1 MNRTV
6 LRFLKKMTFLPEK
19 VFLPYLYEYFTGKKL
34 DLKNPVEFNEK
45 IQWYKL
51 YYRPKILNQLVDKY
65 AVRTYVSEKIGGE
78 YLNDLYGVYDSF
90 EDINFDELPNE
101 FVLKAVHASSYNII
115 CKDKSKLD
123 LKKVKRTIK
132 KWQSTNQYYRAG
144 QEWAYKDVAPR
155 LIAEKFIEDEERG
168 SLTDYKFYCFD
179 GKVKFMEVHFDR
191 AELLKI
197 ANFDRDFNFLPFN
210 KMPEINR
217 ITEEVKKPPTFEK
230 MIELSEKLA
239 DKFPFVRVD
248 FYSIRDKIVFG
259 EMTFYPSDGRK
270 EYVPDEYNKIIGDM
284 FVLPPHNGKDI
295 ITEV

>member
-1 MNRTV
+1 
-6 LRFLKKMTFLPEK
+6 MTFLPEK

-34 DLKNPVEFNEK
+34 NLENPIEFNEK
-45 IQWYKL
+45 LQWYKL

-65 AVRTYVSEKIGGE
+65 AVREYVKEKIGDE
-78 YLNDLYGVYDSF
+78 YLNELYGVYKSF
-90 EDINFDELPNE
+90 SEIDFDKLPNE
-101 FVLKAVHASSYNII
+101 FVLKAVHASSYNIL
-115 CKDKSKLD
+115 CRDKSKLD
-123 LKKVKRTIK
+123 LKKVKKTIK

-179 GKVKFMEVHFDR
+179 GKVKFMEVHYDR

-197 ANFDRDFNFLPFN
+197 ANFNVDFKQLPFN

-217 ITEEVKKPPTFEK
+217 ITEEVKKPETFEK

-270 EYVPDEYNKIIGDM
+270 EYEPDKYNKIIGDM
-284 FVLPPHNGKDI
+284 FVLPKLNGRKVI
-295 ITEV
+295 KKI